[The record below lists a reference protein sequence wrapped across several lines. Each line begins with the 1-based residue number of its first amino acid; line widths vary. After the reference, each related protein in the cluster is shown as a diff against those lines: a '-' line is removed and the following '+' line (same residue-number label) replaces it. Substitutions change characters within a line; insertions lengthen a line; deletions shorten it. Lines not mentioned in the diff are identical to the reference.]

1 MKHKEVKSSFNF
13 CLQLAGPSFL
23 YQQITPL
30 ARRSLRLGEQIYED
44 FKKRVQDTGLEGHK
58 YINKSRRTAPGRIL
72 SLIGSTKQ
80 LLHYLFSITLATS
93 PPQRVQMPLSTS
105 MPDSIFPLTLPIPVI
120 SPHCLHQTLSRTHL
134 KNVFW
139 PNIFVGA
146 SLQILNIQ
154 QYASGLKL
162 GPAAILNQN
171 PIIEMDSNNLSRML
185 PGIDSQIFLAR
196 GVSEGFI
203 R

>member
-1 MKHKEVKSSFNF
+1 MIIKSSFNF

-23 YQQITPL
+23 YQQIT
-30 ARRSLRLGEQIYED
+30 QIYED

-162 GPAAILNQN
+162 GPAARVPAKPLGKDGILNQN